1 MIDNVARLIDNCVNI
16 VINIEQEL
24 DGKVW
29 IIGSHIKDTLV
40 FRITKENALFQKIYS
55 YEELDKIIDPVIIA
69 NNFIRECRESQME
82 S

>member
-24 DGKVW
+24 DGTVW
-29 IIGSHIKDTLV
+29 ILDSPIKDTLV
-40 FRITKENALFQKIYS
+40 FRITKENAVFQKIYS

-69 NNFIRECRESQME
+69 NNFIRECRKSQME

>member
-29 IIGSHIKDTLV
+29 ILGSPIKDTLV
-40 FRITKENALFQKIYS
+40 FRITKENAVFQKIYS